1 MSFSH
6 CKKALFALSALILA
20 AGLQG
25 CTPSVSMSKKRE
37 PMIPREET
45 ASAQFEVAFAQE
57 REAKGFFDEEK
68 RNEELKTAIIAY
80 TKVEAWFPNDDRY
93 TPVAGLKVAE
103 IHEELE
109 DFEQAEANY
118 RRLLEVYPND
128 EEIRAYALLGVG
140 RTLDLQDRP
149 EEAQV
154 FYKLLIDEFSTTTN
168 PRYKELVE
176 DARNRYRQIR

>member
-1 MSFSH
+1 MSIFFFKQS
-6 CKKALFALSALILA
+6 LSAFSIVLVALA
-20 AGLQG
+20 LQG
-25 CTPSVSMSKKRE
+25 CKPSVSMSKKRE

-57 REAKGFFDEEK
+57 REAKGFFDEAK
-68 RNEELKTAIIAY
+68 RNEELETAIIAY

-109 DFEQAEANY
+109 DYEQAEANY

-168 PRYKELVE
+168 PRYKQLVE